1 MKKTAS
7 TDLRQ
12 FIREEAQK
20 LYKITMLEEQKKSAE
35 LELKILN
42 EEFEGEQEQE
52 DIDEM
57 QDIPDVENDCFIS
70 TTPFNGY
77 GLACGGK
84 FMGNHEEVEDCL
96 RIVKSWMEDSNFTP
110 NIWFVSD
117 HGNFSP
123 IDIKGNIIKET
134 KGVNAMYKN
143 AGMTPPEGKGI
154 HTKKFHKC
162 VTSVGEKGDVDN
174 PYAVCM
180 SSLGKEKAVKAAH
193 RTDENA
199 IPFDMDNRNWA
210 AIADMDL
217 PIEDIIDEAQT
228 ALDNG
233 EIDEMDYNK
242 IMNFLEKKYD
252 VSLPMKTP
260 HFNNSLSEDSTDNK
274 TLTYDEVFNI
284 AENAGKIVLDA
295 QTALYSLLVGFE
307 EDETIPKDRVLRI
320 LANYDID
327 LDEVN
332 HETKSNGKEKWYTL
346 DHLANMGLI

>member
-1 MKKTAS
+1 MKKIAS

-12 FIREEAQK
+12 FVREEAQK
-20 LYKITMLEEQKKSAE
+20 LHKITMLEEQKKSAE

-57 QDIPDVENDCFIS
+57 QDIPDVENDCFIDA
-70 TTPFNGY
+70 TPFNEY
-77 GLACGGK
+77 RVACGGK

-96 RIVKSWMEDSNFTP
+96 RIIKSYIEDSNFQP

-123 IDIKGNIIKET
+123 IDLEGNIIKET
-134 KGVNAMYKN
+134 N
-143 AGMTPPEGKGI
+143 E
-154 HTKKFHKC
+154 
-162 VTSVGEKGDVDN
+162 S
-174 PYAVCM
+174 
-180 SSLGKEKAVKAAH
+180 
-193 RTDENA
+193 A
-199 IPFDMDNRNWA
+199 IPFNMDNRNWA

-217 PIEDIIDEAQT
+217 SLEDVIDEAQT
-228 ALDNG
+228 ALNNG

-242 IMNFLEKKYD
+242 IMNFLEKKHD

-260 HFNNSLSEDSTDNK
+260 HFNNNLSEDSTDNE

-284 AENAGKIVLDA
+284 AKNAGEIVLDA
-295 QTALYSLLVGFE
+295 QTDLYSLLVAFE
-307 EDETIPKDRVLRI
+307 EDETIPKDRVQRI
-320 LANYDID
+320 LGNYDID

-332 HETKSNGKEKWYTL
+332 HETKPEGEGWHTL
-346 DHLANMGLI
+346 DHLANMGLV